1 MRLGKSKDNSN
12 DVSKDELERKVDAMM
27 DPRREESSL
36 VDIDKTKSTETPTE
50 IKVTI
55 PDEISEPIP
64 GSIDIF
70 DAAKTAPEIPGSHT
84 EKATP
89 KADHK
94 IEVITDD
101 TEPQTAPELENVA
114 DDVPEVTVD
123 TAELEVATDEAQ
135 SKDDVTHDIKTEDDT
150 KTLDEPLPDPLD
162 DRQIDKAVDD
172 ITREESDKILA
183 AEDAKVAKAT
193 TPKKISSKQKIKNFF
208 TAWWANKWARWSTIV
223 AVILLIVGCAVWPT
237 TRYFALNTMGIRG
250 SASIRVVDAATGMPL
265 KNVTVAIGS
274 TEVKTNGDG
283 VSSFRQIKLGSQ
295 KLIIDRVAFAQVEKN
310 ITLGWGSNP
319 LPDVKLKAVGAR
331 YTFNLT
337 DYLSQ
342 KPITNAEIVSGD
354 ASAFADKSGQAVL
367 TLDNPDTDTISVSI
381 KSKEYRTEKLNFAA
395 TTKTAFEVQM
405 APGTPIVYI
414 SKQSGKY
421 DLYKVDVDGKNKQL
435 LLAGSGSERK
445 EISVATSPDGTK
457 AALVSSRMNKRDE
470 SKYLLDTLTLIDIKS
485 GQTKSI
491 DDAQSIRLIDW
502 VSDDLSYVATYAAPS
517 AGNSQRQRLVSYN
530 TEDSARHVL
539 ATSDY
544 FNGMASIAGQI
555 YFSVASSDPSQKP
568 GLSKIKIDGS
578 GKQSILDKEV
588 WTIVRMSESILML
601 ETPDGW
607 YEYRAGDST
616 AHKGNAPVDSYAS
629 RQYVAA
635 PGGSKNAWVDTRD
648 GKGVLLTRD
657 QKSNDRT
664 IEAIS
669 GLTGP
674 IRWLNKSTIAYR
686 VSSASETADYV
697 VNIDGGSPKKISD
710 VTSTTGLAINY

>member
-1 MRLGKSKDNSN
+1 MRLGKSKDNS
-12 DVSKDELERKVDAMM
+12 SSRPKDELEQKVDAMM
-27 DPRREESSL
+27 DPRREA
-36 VDIDKTKSTETPTE
+36 STIEVTHETPAEAPVETS
-50 IKVTI
+50 IAT
-55 PDEISEPIP
+55 PDETP

-70 DAAKTAPEIPGSHT
+70 NAATTAPEIPGAHK
-84 EKATP
+84 EKAPP
-89 KADHK
+89 KASSK
-94 IEVITDD
+94 IEVISDD
-101 TEPQTAPELENVA
+101 SELQTAPELDGTVEDGPA
-114 DDVPEVTVD
+114 DT
-123 TAELEVATDEAQ
+123 LEDEATTDIEPL
-135 SKDDVTHDIKTEDDT
+135 SDDAVNEVKPEDV
-150 KTLDEPLPDPLD
+150 KEADEPLIDPLD

-183 AEDAKVAKAT
+183 AEDAKIAKAT
-193 TPKKISSKQKIKNFF
+193 TPPKKISLKQKIKNFF
-208 TAWWANKWARWSTIV
+208 AAWWANKWARWSTIV
-223 AVILLIVGCAVWPT
+223 AVILLIVGCAIWPT
-237 TRYFALNTMGIRG
+237 TRYFALNTIGVRG

-265 KNVTVAIGS
+265 KNVTVGLGS

-283 VSSFRQIKLGSQ
+283 VSSFRQVKLGSQ

-342 KPITNAEIVSGD
+342 KPITNAEIISGD

-367 TLDNPDTDTISVSI
+367 TLDNPETDTITISI
-381 KSKEYRTEKLNFAA
+381 KSKDYRTEKMNFAA

-405 APGTPIVYI
+405 VPFTPIVYI

-421 DLYKVDVDGKNKQL
+421 DLYKVDVDGKNKQM
-435 LLAGSGSERK
+435 LLAGTGSERK

-470 SKYLLDTLTLIDIKS
+470 SKYLLDTLTLIDIQS

-491 DDAQSIRLIDW
+491 DDAQSIRMIDW
-502 VSDDLSYVATYAAPS
+502 VGDDLSYVATYAAPS
-517 AGNSQRQRLVSYN
+517 AGNAQRQRLISYN
-530 TEDSARHVL
+530 TDDNARHTL

-544 FNGMASIAGQI
+544 FNGVASIAGQI
-555 YFSVASSDPSQKP
+555 YFSIASSDPSQKP

-578 GKQSILDKEV
+578 GKQTILDKEV
-588 WTIVRMSESILML
+588 WTLVRTGESILML

-607 YEYRAGDST
+607 YEYKVGDSA
-616 AHKGNAPVDSYAS
+616 AHKGSAPVDSYAS

-635 PGGSKNAWVDTRD
+635 PGGNKNAWIDTRD
-648 GKGVLLTRD
+648 GKGVLLVRD

-664 IEAIS
+664 IEATS
-669 GLTGP
+669 GLTSP

-686 VSSASETADYV
+686 VSNASETADYV
-697 VNIDGGSPKKISD
+697 VNIDGGASKKISD
-710 VTSTTGLAINY
+710 VTATSGLAINY